1 MGNRIKFKVEE
12 LFESELG
19 ISDIE
24 NGERKTLKLGK
35 KVSKDIFRTGS
46 IYEGLVSG
54 EWLNFVFEN
63 IVAETPEI
71 NPLDYSEI
79 IENAMME
86 KPISLDQFKIAIKE
100 LLPEYSFGLDQSCM
114 SMSNDLKNI
123 IIEHNKRNFVPR
135 MTVYY
140 NEIKEHEKCI
150 MFFDLDPVIN
160 NYSSKIISIEGYV
173 VYFKF

>member
-63 IVAETPEI
+63 KVEQRKEEVQVTSTPK
-71 NPLDYSEI
+71 
-79 IENAMME
+79 IEN
-86 KPISLDQFKIAIKE
+86 
-100 LLPEYSFGLDQSCM
+100 
-114 SMSNDLKNI
+114 
-123 IIEHNKRNFVPR
+123 
-135 MTVYY
+135 
-140 NEIKEHEKCI
+140 
-150 MFFDLDPVIN
+150 
-160 NYSSKIISIEGYV
+160 SSKILWNDRRELLILYQNQSDKSV
-173 VYFKF
+173 

>member
-63 IVAETPEI
+63 KVEQRKEEVQVTSTPK
-71 NPLDYSEI
+71 
-79 IENAMME
+79 IEN
-86 KPISLDQFKIAIKE
+86 
-100 LLPEYSFGLDQSCM
+100 
-114 SMSNDLKNI
+114 
-123 IIEHNKRNFVPR
+123 
-135 MTVYY
+135 
-140 NEIKEHEKCI
+140 
-150 MFFDLDPVIN
+150 
-160 NYSSKIISIEGYV
+160 SSKILWNDRRELLILYQNQSDIALRMFNSVPTFEEFV
-173 VYFKF
+173 KVRDKLVKDILERCK